1 LTLNSGIEWKRY
13 EETQQQLNNA
23 LQIAEM
29 FPEPQKATLLGF
41 ATKFEQDL
49 AAIVDS
55 WFDNGYLQEMNEL
68 PSGLK
73 AQMHDRSAFSSRYD
87 PFTLAVEH
95 EAVRKNKLDLASD
108 SSGRRAFV
116 RFTALDQPLRP
127 RVRPNR
133 PVSKTIRGVASFNS
147 ASKRWG

>member
-1 LTLNSGIEWKRY
+1 
-13 EETQQQLNNA
+13 
-23 LQIAEM
+23 M